1 MTDWQITLNGNTSA
15 GKLTQLND
23 YLLQLSVEIVCLL
36 STRDQWEETN
46 NKILNTIPINVIKII
61 VIDNIESNGKY
72 QKKRVLQTLE
82 KYEDD
87 NSRTACLNKSFFC
100 KKKKNKEKV
109 ISRRNIDIINKL
121 VNSIIGA
128 IKKIIKDPNN
138 VMKFNWI
145 QLITSIHKLERI
157 TSKC

>member
-87 NSRTACLNKSFFC
+87 NSRTACLDKSFFC
-100 KKKKNKEKV
+100 KKK
-109 ISRRNIDIINKL
+109 
-121 VNSIIGA
+121 
-128 IKKIIKDPNN
+128 
-138 VMKFNWI
+138 
-145 QLITSIHKLERI
+145 
-157 TSKC
+157 